1 MKKIFMMEDLEC
13 ANCAKKMEDAIS
25 KIEGV
30 SYASVSFISQRL
42 TLEYDETRE
51 AKIFKEAAKACR
63 KFEPDCRIIFK

>member
-1 MKKIFMMEDLEC
+1 MRKIFMMEDLEC

-42 TLEYDETRE
+42 TLEYDESRE
-51 AKIFKEAAKACR
+51 AKIFKEASKACR

>member
-1 MKKIFMMEDLEC
+1 MRKIFMMEDLEC

-25 KIEGV
+25 RIEGV

-42 TLEYDETRE
+42 TLEYDESRE
-51 AKIFKEAAKACR
+51 SKIFKEAAKACR

>member
-1 MKKIFMMEDLEC
+1 MRKIFMMEDLEC

-42 TLEYDETRE
+42 TLEYDESRE
-51 AKIFKEAAKACR
+51 AEIFKEAAKACR